1 MLEKN
6 IVKYKVSRQLKLALE
21 QLNHRIIKKDY
32 KVIETQD
39 ILFCILDICD
49 TGMGYALGYY
59 SLTKSKLLRE
69 YSKGKFIGSEQR
81 CTLETDELKHISPR

>member
-6 IVKYKVSRQLKLALE
+6 IVKYKVSRQLKLAME

-59 SLTKSKLLRE
+59 SFNNLLFVKE
-69 YSKGKFIGSEQR
+69 
-81 CTLETDELKHISPR
+81 

>member
-32 KVIETQD
+32 KVIDMYPESWTHV
-39 ILFCILDICD
+39 
-49 TGMGYALGYY
+49 MN
-59 SLTKSKLLRE
+59 
-69 YSKGKFIGSEQR
+69 
-81 CTLETDELKHISPR
+81 